1 MMPLE
6 GIRVVDLSR
15 LAPGP
20 FCSMLLADLAAD
32 VILVEEPPGIS
43 RFVDRDADDR
53 ARAFNALRRNKRSVV
68 LNLKDQAGRKA
79 FYRLVETADV
89 LLEGFRPGVVNRL
102 GVDYET
108 LRQLNPRL
116 VYCSLSGYGQ
126 YGPYADLVGHD
137 INYISIGGALGIIGW
152 PGSPPA
158 IPLNLLADYAGGGLY
173 AAFAIL
179 AALMGRQKTGRGQYV
194 DIAMADGVLSLLT
207 RAGGEFFAQGEVPRG
222 GQHIL
227 AGSTPCYNVYETG
240 DGRWL
245 SIGCIEP
252 YFWEKLCQV
261 LGCPQFIAHQFNPDM
276 FPEIFAFLREKFKT
290 KSRDEWFQELRQA
303 GDICVAPV
311 YSLDE
316 VFTDPH
322 LQARDMVV
330 EVEHPELG
338 PVRQVGVAAKFS
350 DTPGAVRWPGPG
362 RGQHTEEVLLSLGY
376 SPREIEDLRTAGAAV

>member
-1 MMPLE
+1 MMPLK
-6 GIRVVDLSR
+6 GIRVVDISR

-20 FCSMLLADLAAD
+20 YCSMLLGDLGAD
-32 VILVEEPPGIS
+32 VILVEEPPGLG
-43 RFVDRDADDR
+43 RFMDRDADDR

-68 LNLKDQAGRKA
+68 LNLKDEGARRA

-89 LLEGFRPGVVNRL
+89 LLEGFRPGVVRRL

-108 LRQLNPRL
+108 VTKLNPRL
-116 VYCSLSGYGQ
+116 VYCSLTGYGQ
-126 YGPYADLVGHD
+126 DGPYADLVGHD
-137 INYISIGGALGIIGW
+137 INYISMGGALGIIGW

-158 IPLNLLADYAGGGLY
+158 IPMNLLADYAGGGLY
-173 AAFAIL
+173 AAFSIL
-179 AALMGRQKTGRGQYV
+179 AALMARQNTGRGQHV

-207 RAGGEFFAQGEVPRG
+207 MAAGQFIGEGLVPRG
-222 GQHIL
+222 GQHVL
-227 AGSTPCYNVYETG
+227 TGSTPYYNVYETA

-261 LGCPQFIAHQFNPDM
+261 LGCPQFIPHQLDLDK
-276 FPEIFAFLREKFKT
+276 FPEIFAFFREKFRTRK
-290 KSRDEWFQELRQA
+290 RDEWFQEMRQV

-322 LQARDMVV
+322 VQARGMVADV
-330 EVEHPELG
+330 AHPELG
-338 PVRQVGVAAKFS
+338 PLRQVGVAAKLS

-362 RGQHTEEVLLSLGY
+362 RGAHTEEVLLSLGY
-376 SPREIEDLRTAGAAV
+376 SAREVAALRAAGAIV